1 MLHLSENGNILN
13 LTKKVWVSM
22 EYVLAIS
29 IVTFLALAVALFL
42 LVRKLTFNG
51 SSLPLTA
58 EWIGELSVE
67 RYRPMMRLLDGADLE
82 FLRSQPGFTPRM
94 ATKLRVQRCQIF
106 RGYLRCLNGDFQRV
120 CAAIKILML
129 QSRQDRPD
137 LAGLLVQQ
145 QMRFACEMGLAYF
158 RLVLYRWGV
167 CGVDVTSMVKNFDL
181 MRLELRSLVPATL
194 TMGA

>member
-1 MLHLSENGNILN
+1 
-13 LTKKVWVSM
+13 M
-22 EYVLAIS
+22 EYVIGIS
-29 IVTFLALAVALFL
+29 VVTFLALAAALFL
-42 LVRKLTFNG
+42 LVRKVAING

-58 EWIGELSVE
+58 EWIDELSIE
-67 RYRPMMRLLDGADLE
+67 RYRPMMRLLDGGDLE

-137 LAGLLVQQ
+137 LAGVLVQHQ
-145 QMRFACEMGLAYF
+145 VMFASGMAMVYF
-158 RLVLYRWGV
+158 RLFLYRYGV
-167 CGVDVTSMVKNFDL
+167 SGVDVSSLVKNFDR
-181 MRLELRSLVPATL
+181 MRLELRSLVPATMS
-194 TMGA
+194 MGA

>member
-1 MLHLSENGNILN
+1 
-13 LTKKVWVSM
+13 M

-42 LVRKLTFNG
+42 LVRKMTFNG

-58 EWIGELSVE
+58 EWIDELSIE
-67 RYRPMMRLLDGADLE
+67 RYRPMMRLLDGGDLE

-94 ATKLRVQRCQIF
+94 ATKLRAQRCQIF

-145 QMRFACEMGLAYF
+145 QMRFAFGMGLVYS
-158 RLVLYRWGV
+158 RLFLFRWGLS
-167 CGVDVTSMVKNFDL
+167 GVDVTGLVRNFDL

>member
-1 MLHLSENGNILN
+1 LLLSQNGNIIY

-51 SSLPLTA
+51 SSLPLNA
-58 EWIGELSVE
+58 EWIDELSVE

-94 ATKLRVQRCQIF
+94 ANKLRVQRCQIF

-120 CAAIKILML
+120 CAAIKILMV

-145 QMRFACEMGLAYF
+145 QMRFACEMGLVYF

-167 CGVDVTSMVKNFDL
+167 CGVDVTSLVKNFDL

>member
-58 EWIGELSVE
+58 EWIDELSIE

-94 ATKLRVQRCQIF
+94 ATKLRIQRCQIF

-145 QMRFACEMGLAYF
+145 QMRFACEMGLVYF

-167 CGVDVTSMVKNFDL
+167 CGVDVTSLVKNFDL

>member
-1 MLHLSENGNILN
+1 
-13 LTKKVWVSM
+13 M

-29 IVTFLALAVALFL
+29 IMTFLALAVALFL
-42 LVRKLTFNG
+42 LVRKMTFSG
-51 SSLPLTA
+51 SCLPLTA
-58 EWIGELSVE
+58 EWIDELSVE
-67 RYRPMMRLLDGADLE
+67 RYRPMMRLLDDSDLE

-106 RGYLRCLNGDFQRV
+106 RGYLRCLSGDFRRV

-137 LAGLLVQQ
+137 LAGLLAQQ
-145 QMRFACEMGLAYF
+145 QFRFACGMGMVYS
-158 RLVLYRWGV
+158 RLFLYRWGLS
-167 CGVDVTSMVKNFDL
+167 GVDATSLVRNFDL